1 MRIAVVAGSALA
13 VTSIA
18 AAVLLW
24 LVDAAIDALRRATRR
39 SSHPPGPD
47 AIRPDQ
53 AREAAASLIALD
65 RPRRSDLAMQFAPTV
80 ATSVEAL
87 LHGTRYFEPIF
98 KDFLAAQDH
107 IHILIYGYKP
117 GVVGQKM
124 LDVLAAKVREGV
136 QVRVAIDSIGSEIA
150 FGSRELFEAFR
161 AAGIETVANHALPLN
176 RLFPSVVGGHA
187 GRLADLMHFDHRKMI
202 VVDGRIAYVGGTG
215 IEDKY
220 ADERFYDV
228 MCRMTGPIV
237 AQLQLVFLASWH
249 YRGGASPRGEAL
261 DACFPPETLDVPGD
275 APERIPSTVLWNVP
289 GTGHHPITDA
299 FEQSFAVA
307 QERIEIV
314 NPYITNRPILDLL
327 HAAAQRGVR
336 LRIIVPGKPTPP
348 FPAAAFRHH
357 YARLIEAG
365 VEILHHPE
373 MAHAKVATVDD
384 EVFVGGCNLDDLS
397 LFRND
402 ELDVVFHSHEMADQ
416 ADDEVFAE
424 LAAMSS
430 VAKPSTRPLD
440 RLWHATMDRLWRLL

>member
-1 MRIAVVAGSALA
+1 MRIPVVAGSALA
-13 VTSIA
+13 LVGVA

-24 LVDAAIDALRRATRR
+24 VSGLAIDALRRARR
-39 SSHPPGPD
+39 RTVHPPGPD

-53 AREAAASLIALD
+53 AHETAAALIALE

-98 KDFLAAQDH
+98 KDFIAARDH
-107 IHILIYGYKP
+107 IHVLIYGYKP
-117 GVVGQKM
+117 GVVGEKM
-124 LDVLAAKVREGV
+124 LEVLAAKVQEGV
-136 QVRVAIDSIGSEIA
+136 TVRVAIDAMGSEIG
-150 FGSRELFEAFR
+150 FGSRELFEGFK
-161 AAGIETVANHALPLN
+161 AAGIETVANHALPIN
-176 RLFPSVVGGHA
+176 RLFPPVVGGHP
-187 GRLADLMHFDHRKMI
+187 GRVADLMHFDHRKMI

-220 ADERFYDV
+220 GDERFYDV
-228 MCRMTGPIV
+228 MCRMSGPIV

-249 YRGGASPRGEAL
+249 YRGGASPTGASL
-261 DACFPPETLDVPGD
+261 DRCFPPETLEVPED
-275 APERIPSTVLWNVP
+275 APDRIPSTVLWNVP

-299 FEQSFAVA
+299 FEQAFAA
-307 QERIEIV
+307 ARERIEIV
-314 NPYITNRPILDLL
+314 NPYITNEPILDLL

-336 LRIIVPGKPTPP
+336 TRIIVPGKPTPP

-357 YARLIEAG
+357 YARLMDAG

-384 EVFVGGCNLDDLS
+384 QVFIGGCNLDDLS

-402 ELDVVFHSHEMADQ
+402 ELDVVFHSHEMADH
-416 ADDEVFAE
+416 ADDEVFDE

-430 VAKPSTRPLD
+430 VAEPSGRILD
-440 RLWHATMDRLWRLL
+440 RLWSAGMARLWRLL